1 MTESIVTIFVTLFVI
16 IDPIGLAPIFVALT
30 PGMSQRA
37 RRGIALRAVCIA
49 FAILA
54 VFAIAGEPLL
64 NAVGIGMPAFRI
76 SGGILLFLIAVE
88 MLFEKRT
95 PRREKAAGAEVQSDP
110 SVFPLALP
118 LLAGPGAMATVIL
131 VMSGEGTDLTQL
143 AIVLGV
149 VATVLLITLVLFL
162 GAGLLERVLGAT
174 GINVITRILGVLL
187 AALSIQFIL
196 DGLAD
201 IGVIGGV

>member
-64 NAVGIGMPAFRI
+64 NAAGIGMPAFRI

>member
-1 MTESIVTIFVTLFVI
+1 
-16 IDPIGLAPIFVALT
+16 
-30 PGMSQRA
+30 
-37 RRGIALRAVCIA
+37 IA
-49 FAILA
+49 FGILA
-54 VFAIAGEPLL
+54 IFAIAGEALL
-64 NAVGIGMPAFRI
+64 SAVGIGMPAFRI

-95 PRREKAAGAEVQSDP
+95 PRREKAAGAEIQLDP

-131 VMSGEGTDLTQL
+131 VMSGPGTDLVQL
-143 AIVLGV
+143 GIVLGV
-149 VATVLLITLVLFL
+149 VATVLLITLVLFM
-162 GAGLLERVLGAT
+162 GAGLLERILGST